1 MIRTAIIGMLVGPG
15 LVGFFAGYSPR
26 SLAVIVVISIA
37 GAFIWALLFGM
48 CKAAGEADD
57 KAGIPRG

>member
-26 SLAVIVVISIA
+26 ALAVIIIVSAV
-37 GAFIWALLFGM
+37 GAFMWALLFGM
-48 CKAAGEADD
+48 LKVAGQADD
-57 KAGIPRG
+57 QAGIPRG